1 MADRVAVQHQSLISG
16 GAVNMQNK
24 YKAVILALVVS
35 LQTGCSLFYDKEIQW
50 ETVPPQHFPVLTAV
64 GYAPLA
70 EQKGDSAEQKM
81 LNAIKASK
89 LEAMRELAEQVYGQK
104 LDYQVTMQQAIV
116 GNDKLRASVQGMI
129 KGARVIKSY
138 PVGEF
143 YATEMELDFRQVY
156 DLYQNSQPVRR
167 IKSVKYY

>member
-1 MADRVAVQHQSLISG
+1 MR
-16 GAVNMQNK
+16 NK

-35 LQTGCSLFYDKEIQW
+35 LQSGCSLFYDKEIQW